1 MVRIK
6 FTARPRTPVVSPRFS
21 PMALE
26 TTTNTSVE
34 SRESS
39 MEQPNTS
46 LADDQ
51 AVSSTKVTSDQDARS
66 DEENTSKD
74 TGDSGNTSDNGG
86 YVKICAEAALAGIS
100 YDFGL
105 SKVTISHITS
115 LKKSAR
121 YVPKGFAW
129 SPSVESVPAPQENEV
144 VVFEDFF
151 IAGLCIPPHPVLLE
165 ILHEFQVQL
174 H

>member
-1 MVRIK
+1 M
-6 FTARPRTPVVSPRFS
+6 
-21 PMALE
+21 
-26 TTTNTSVE
+26 
-34 SRESS
+34 
-39 MEQPNTS
+39 
-46 LADDQ
+46 
-51 AVSSTKVTSDQDARS
+51 KVTSDQDARS

-121 YVPKGFAW
+121 YFPKGFAW
-129 SPSVESVPAPQENEV
+129 SPSVESVPAPQENEAV
-144 VVFEDFF
+144 QNFQKNWMWRYTKASNEEIFER
-151 IAGLCIPPHPVLLE
+151 
-165 ILHEFQVQL
+165 LH
-174 H
+174 